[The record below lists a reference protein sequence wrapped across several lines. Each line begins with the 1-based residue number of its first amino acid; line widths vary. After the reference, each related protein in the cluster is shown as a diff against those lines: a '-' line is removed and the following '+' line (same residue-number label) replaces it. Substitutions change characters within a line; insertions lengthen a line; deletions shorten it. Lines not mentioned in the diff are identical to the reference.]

1 MPYYKFGKNDIFLNR
16 IQAHPKVK
24 FLTWSGSVYYNNT
37 SQTSSNPNIPN
48 GHINLHEINVNRG
61 GGVDRPD
68 DNLIYPFITK
78 QGSLTSFKTVSTS
91 QFNTDFNYGDI
102 ISSSYPMTASISRDY
117 YIAPSTR
124 SRIQS
129 LRNSLNYYSRLN
141 PHYQYSSS
149 LLGRDLAT
157 DELSLISI
165 PSIFYGSL
173 IKKGSVKLSFY
184 VTGTLIAEAKDENR
198 DGSLIQTGPIDSI
211 GSGSTAGI
219 VLYNEGFLVLT
230 GTNAIGIDKS
240 HQEVYIA
247 AGAPAGAASNPK
259 WVHFNSLGDS
269 YDRIASSSFNLE
281 FEGTNYIPTVTML
294 AHAPKAA
301 LNNSSNPTF
310 IQSGQTMNVNTGSGV
325 SYEEN
330 PSLKIKNIVK
340 SPYSEHTASFQKQT
354 YISKI
359 GIYDKDRNLI
369 GIAKLA
375 NPVKKT
381 EDLDY
386 TFKLKLDF

>member
-24 FLTWSGSVYYNNT
+24 FLTWSGSAYYNNT
-37 SQTSSNPNIPN
+37 SQTSSNPNTPN
-48 GHINLHEINVNRG
+48 GHINLHELNVNRG
-61 GGVDRPD
+61 PGSSRPD
-68 DNLIYPFITK
+68 DNLIYPFVTK

-102 ISSSYPMTASISRDY
+102 ISGSYPMTATISREHYPAD
-117 YIAPSTR
+117 A
-124 SRIQS
+124 SRPRLQS
-129 LRNSLNYYSRLN
+129 LKNSLNYYSRLN
-141 PHYQYSSS
+141 PHYQYSAS
-149 LLGRDLAT
+149 LLGRDLSTA
-157 DELSLISI
+157 ELSLISI

-184 VTGTLIAEAKDENR
+184 VTGTLVAEAKDENR
-198 DGSLIQTGPIDSI
+198 DGSVIQTGPINSI

-219 VLYNEGFLVLT
+219 VLYNEGFMVLT
-230 GTNAIGIDKS
+230 GTHAIGIDNS
-240 HQEVYIA
+240 HKDIYL
-247 AGAPAGAASNPK
+247 PDTAASNPK
-259 WVHFNSLGDS
+259 WVHFNSPGAPL
-269 YDRIASSSFNLE
+269 DRIISSSFNME

-294 AHAPKAA
+294 AHAPRAA

-310 IQSGQTMNVNTGSGV
+310 IQSGQAMNLNTGSNV

-330 PSLKIKNIVK
+330 SNLKIKNIVK
-340 SPYSEHTASFQKQT
+340 SPYNEHTASFQKQT

-359 GIYDKDRNLI
+359 GIYDKDKNLI

-381 EDLDY
+381 EDIDY